1 MTVFYYRRG
10 LKGEAWPV
18 KSLEKPNSLPSEI
31 FTKDKESVR
40 IQVLGTVHEITP
52 EEYTLSLDAL
62 ATKYPLEKAHD

>member
-40 IQVLGTVHEITP
+40 IQVITRCARHEVSVGEDP
-52 EEYTLSLDAL
+52 WLSSIR
-62 ATKYPLEKAHD
+62 